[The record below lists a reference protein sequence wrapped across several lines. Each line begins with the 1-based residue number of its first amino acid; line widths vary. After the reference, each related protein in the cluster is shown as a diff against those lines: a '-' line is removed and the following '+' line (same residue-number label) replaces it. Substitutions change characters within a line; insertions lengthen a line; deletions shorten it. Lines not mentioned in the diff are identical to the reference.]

1 MLSTANLLFHPQCSK
16 LERYQGGFVSG
27 GVISSHAFKCKPVI
41 SFTVQQK
48 GVVIRRI
55 CFRRSYQKSCFQLQN
70 LLFHSQCSKQ
80 ERYQRRFVSWCFPR
94 WSWYLT
100 NNELKQDQGRGI
112 IYLISHNFAIIWPVG
127 PSSSAKVC

>member
-27 GVISSHAFKCKPVI
+27 GVISSHAFNCKPVI

-55 CFRRSYQKSCFQLQN
+55 CFRRSYQKSCFQLQTCYFIHSAAN
-70 LLFHSQCSKQ
+70 KRDTKEDLFLDA
-80 ERYQRRFVSWCFPR
+80 FLVVP
-94 WSWYLT
+94 
-100 NNELKQDQGRGI
+100 DI
-112 IYLISHNFAIIWPVG
+112 
-127 PSSSAKVC
+127 